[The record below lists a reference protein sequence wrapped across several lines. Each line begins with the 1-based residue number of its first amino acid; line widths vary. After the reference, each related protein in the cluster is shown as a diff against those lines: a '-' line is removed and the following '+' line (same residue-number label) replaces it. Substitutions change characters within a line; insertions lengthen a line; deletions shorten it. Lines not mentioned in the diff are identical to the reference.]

1 MQSDSWASA
10 TTAASRPEILK
21 PEIMLFPPPTPN
33 QSGTRCGISSLNSR
47 FRTRPVSCS
56 RAAQGREPGLP
67 SVHHCRQATALGH
80 SLATLSE
87 APSLGPLPSSD
98 PSPSQLP
105 QAPQAPPRLCS
116 EAAGAEGV
124 REPRPAVTA
133 LEELGSGGGGLV
145 PCSVCSVKFVP
156 CKESLNSCIFKREN
170 LI

>member
-1 MQSDSWASA
+1 M
-10 TTAASRPEILK
+10 
-21 PEIMLFPPPTPN
+21 
-33 QSGTRCGISSLNSR
+33 
-47 FRTRPVSCS
+47 SCS

-87 APSLGPLPSSD
+87 APSLGPPPSSD
-98 PSPSQLP
+98 PNPSQPP
-105 QAPQAPPRLCS
+105 QAPQAPPRLCW
-116 EAAGAEGV
+116 GQQG
-124 REPRPAVTA
+124 PAVTA
-133 LEELGSGGGGLV
+133 LEELGSGGGEGLV